1 MFPFRTTDTTYP
13 ALQRKMVSKGLHR
26 LMICIVLIFALAAA
40 ALRFAD
46 LSVIQSATLGDD

>member
-1 MFPFRTTDTTYP
+1 
-13 ALQRKMVSKGLHR
+13 MVSKGLHR